1 MTLVTSLKNTLDQLL
16 YYGTLRVEASSR
28 LPDDPDNRWPIDGNV
43 KFENVSL
50 RYRPNLPLVLK
61 GVSFEIR
68 SGEKVS
74 DL

>member
-16 YYGTLRVEASSR
+16 YYGTLEVEASSQ
-28 LPDDPDNRWPIDGNV
+28 LPDDPDNRWPIDGSI

-61 GVSFEIR
+61 GVSSDIR